1 MIDLNRSWRAARL
14 APLLLVAM
22 LTQQAAQADTTTT
35 ARVIV
40 KLKSSSTLLQDSS
53 SNATVASTSS
63 TTSTAHR
70 MQALGKRQGLTVKDG
85 RQIGPRLQVATA
97 TGMSSATLASKL
109 AADADVEY
117 AVVDQ
122 RQRISTTSTPDDTLY
137 GTGQV
142 SPYPTA
148 GQWYAHASDSTLV
161 SAINAPTAWALTNG
175 SSDVVVAVV
184 DTGVR
189 FDHAD
194 LSGKLLSG
202 YNMISSAAM
211 AGNSVGRSSDASDL
225 GDYLTQAE
233 IDADPADFTVD
244 GKPCAVAASSSWH
257 GTQVSG
263 IIGAATNNSLGIA
276 GIGWNVKILPVRALG
291 KCGGYDSDIIAAMLW
306 AAGISVSGVPTNTT
320 PAKVINLSLGS
331 TGSCTSAY
339 KDAITQITSAGA
351 VIVAAA
357 GNSGTSSLATPANCS
372 GVIAVTALR
381 HVGTKAAY
389 SNYGSSATISAPGGN
404 CVNSVG
410 SCDYTIM
417 STTNSGTTD
426 PVSDSSGGSTYTNAT
441 DYAVGTSFS
450 APMVSATAAL
460 MFSVNSALT
469 PAQIKSLLGSSAR
482 SYPTSGGTAGISTCS
497 SLSSSN
503 EVECYCT
510 TGTCGA
516 GMLDTGAA
524 VTAAST
530 YSSSSGSSSSG
541 SSSSSSG
548 GGGGGSLD
556 AGMLALLTLAMAGA
570 ARRRRH

>member
-1 MIDLNRSWRAARL
+1 MTYLPRIQRAARL
-14 APLLLVAM
+14 AVILSGGLWAPHLV
-22 LTQQAAQADTTTT
+22 LADSTPP

-40 KLKSSSTLLQDSS
+40 KLKANASLLQDSS
-53 SNATVASTSS
+53 SSNATIASTG
-63 TTSTAHR
+63 TSGSRVQR
-70 MQALGKRQGLTVKDG
+70 MQLLGKRLGLTVQDG

-97 TGMSSATLASKL
+97 TGMTSAALASKL
-109 AADADVEY
+109 AADSDVEY

-122 RQRISTTSTPDDTLY
+122 RQRISTSAAPDDTYY
-137 GTGQV
+137 GAGQV

-148 GQWYAHASDSTLV
+148 GQWYAQAADTTLV
-161 SAINAPTAWALTNG
+161 SATNAPTAWALTHG

-189 FDHAD
+189 LDHAD

-233 IDADPADFTVD
+233 IDANKTDFQECSVN
-244 GKPCAVAASSSWH
+244 ASSSWH

-263 IIGAATNNSLGIA
+263 IIGAATNNTLGMA

-291 KCGGYDSDIIAAMLW
+291 KCGGYDSDIIAGMLW
-306 AAGISVSGVPTNTT
+306 AAGISVSGVPANTT

-339 KDAITQITSAGA
+339 KDAISQITAAGA

-357 GNSGTSSLATPANCS
+357 GNDGAGSLATPANCS
-372 GVIAVTALR
+372 GVISVAALR

-389 SNYGSSATISAPGGN
+389 SNFSGSTTISAPGGN

-410 SCDYTIM
+410 SCDYTIV
-417 STTNSGTTD
+417 STTNSGATD
-426 PVSDSSGGSTYTNAT
+426 PVSDSDGGSTYTNAT
-441 DYAVGTSFS
+441 NYAVGTSFS

-469 PAQIKSLLGSSAR
+469 PAQIKSLLTSSAR
-482 SYPTSGGTAGISTCS
+482 SFPSSGGTTGINTCS
-497 SLSSSN
+497 TLTTAN
-503 EVECYCT
+503 KVECYCT
-510 TGTCGA
+510 SGTCGA

-530 YSSSSGSSSSG
+530 YSTSGSSSG
-541 SSSSSSG
+541 SSSSSG
-548 GGGGGSLD
+548 GGGGGGFFDTWMLSW
-556 AGMLALLTLAMAGA
+556 LALALGISW
-570 ARRRRH
+570 RRRWH